1 MEDGAALVESARQ
14 LLARVKR
21 DAAEPEQEQAAE
33 PAAGRT
39 AEAATQAELPPEG
52 GEEEERRR
60 RERASEEE
68 APPAGKPPP
77 AESPRKADAATQ
89 AEAEAEAEA
98 GPQEQQH
105 QEELVAQLSRELRE
119 VASESLR
126 LERHAAALEGQAAAA
141 DRRARDERQ
150 RAARAEAEAA
160 VLREQV
166 QEGGATE
173 AEGWELRARLSE
185 AEGTCTA
192 MRAQLAALGGLPAE
206 AAASRTRAAEAAAE
220 AAALGGTVRGQAAAL
235 ARLEADLAGR
245 VEAATALQGEK
256 EALEARLAQELRRR
270 GAEEDGTDAA
280 LDALSPVRSMR
291 GKVAGLEKALEE
303 YKFLQGEADRE
314 RAASAKKD
322 GLLKDALLEIARLE
336 ERAERAEAAAEALR
350 AADREAREAREAQE
364 AAAAARRES
373 EEGEQGDGAGAE
385 SESDRLRAALKAAK
399 LQIRAQEAVLEEM
412 NEDRAAELASRL
424 DASLDESLA
433 AQSPL
438 GCSPASMMKRVKILH
453 AGSKLAE
460 ARAHSRSRSQSPAG
474 SASAESFAR
483 PSPTDG
489 PPATPPAP
497 AADLALLVARQAEEI
512 ASLRGALEALR
523 GPSEAG
529 GEGGQPTPGGE
540 DDELFAELERR
551 ARRIRETMET
561 MDDSLLT
568 ASPAPSCRSGD
579 SGGEAALL
587 NDYRNAL
594 AGAHAEIANLQA
606 MLAQCSDYMERA
618 EAKFLQDGRLVAA
631 LRAKV
636 QELEAALR
644 DALSSFPSP
653 MLSGVPFHPTPDSA
667 ALALSSICLDGA
679 ENTPPKAVSAK
690 ARTPRRVDRTPLA
703 KRSPLSRVVAV

>member
-1 MEDGAALVESARQ
+1 
-14 LLARVKR
+14 
-21 DAAEPEQEQAAE
+21 
-33 PAAGRT
+33 
-39 AEAATQAELPPEG
+39 
-52 GEEEERRR
+52 
-60 RERASEEE
+60 
-68 APPAGKPPP
+68 
-77 AESPRKADAATQ
+77 
-89 AEAEAEAEA
+89 
-98 GPQEQQH
+98 
-105 QEELVAQLSRELRE
+105 
-119 VASESLR
+119 
-126 LERHAAALEGQAAAA
+126 
-141 DRRARDERQ
+141 
-150 RAARAEAEAA
+150 
-160 VLREQV
+160 
-166 QEGGATE
+166 
-173 AEGWELRARLSE
+173 
-185 AEGTCTA
+185 
-192 MRAQLAALGGLPAE
+192 
-206 AAASRTRAAEAAAE
+206 
-220 AAALGGTVRGQAAAL
+220 
-235 ARLEADLAGR
+235 
-245 VEAATALQGEK
+245 
-256 EALEARLAQELRRR
+256 
-270 GAEEDGTDAA
+270 
-280 LDALSPVRSMR
+280 
-291 GKVAGLEKALEE
+291 
-303 YKFLQGEADRE
+303 
-314 RAASAKKD
+314 
-322 GLLKDALLEIARLE
+322 
-336 ERAERAEAAAEALR
+336 
-350 AADREAREAREAQE
+350 
-364 AAAAARRES
+364 
-373 EEGEQGDGAGAE
+373 
-385 SESDRLRAALKAAK
+385 
-399 LQIRAQEAVLEEM
+399 M

-438 GCSPASMMKRVKILH
+438 GCSPASMMKRVKILN

-460 ARAHSRSRSQSPAG
+460 ARTHSRSRSQSPAG
-474 SASAESFAR
+474 SAAASAESFAR

-529 GEGGQPTPGGE
+529 GEGGQATPGGE

-653 MLSGVPFHPTPDSA
+653 MLSGVTFHPTPDSA

-690 ARTPRRVDRTPLA
+690 ARTPRRGDRTPLA